1 MFWLKP
7 QRLHHSSTT
16 CPLWLECWPLFS
28 LLTQGDLQKVMV
40 RSPQGHNEDSLRA
53 SGAVR
58 QLLED
63 RDQTSGHSRVS
74 WSRAS
79 RPCGYSRNIWI
90 NQASL
95 SCNDGQKVFHL
106 MSFRTPL
113 FPDEIQRRYKWPR
126 VLSLPLPGAW
136 DGCME
141 ISLPGDPQNRK
152 MPRLLGEQGKKAS
165 TSLYIIQRE
174 YLILL
179 YCTDVSSFST
189 GKCQCLF
196 SPCFLSTGP
205 DIKGTQYH
213 SHIISK

>member
-1 MFWLKP
+1 MFQVIPLVVDRGWSCTHSVKTNIFPWRNNLKVVIKTFWLKP

-16 CPLWLECWPLFS
+16 CPLWSECWPLFS

-40 RSPQGHNEDSLRA
+40 RSSQGHNEDSLRA

-90 NQASL
+90 KQASL
-95 SCNDGQKVFHL
+95 SCNEGQKVFHL

-113 FPDEIQRRYKWPR
+113 FPDEIQRRYKWPH
-126 VLSLPLPGAW
+126 VLSLPLPAAW
-136 DGCME
+136 NGCME

-179 YCTDVSSFST
+179 YCTM
-189 GKCQCLF
+189 
-196 SPCFLSTGP
+196 
-205 DIKGTQYH
+205 
-213 SHIISK
+213 